1 MCVDLSHLN
10 RYVKRERYKSATP
23 AQAVADITAEVAKNF
38 TKLDAAKKGY
48 HQCPLDE
55 GSQDL
60 TTFITH
66 FGWFKF
72 LRTTYGISSISSSRM
87 DEAFDGLLGFRRV
100 VDSVIIYNNDPAQH
114 TQHVW
119 QFLQHCVE
127 NKITLTS
134 TSGNLPNQPSHSL
147 GYVCPRR
154 ATTWTHR

>member
-23 AQAVADITAEVAKNF
+23 AQAVADITAEVTKNF

-48 HQCPLDE
+48 HQCPLYE

-87 DEAFDGLLGFRRV
+87 DEAFDGLLGFRSCRQRR
-100 VDSVIIYNNDPAQH
+100 YLQQRPRPAH
-114 TQHVW
+114 
-119 QFLQHCVE
+119 
-127 NKITLTS
+127 S
-134 TSGNLPNQPSHSL
+134 TSGSSSSIVRKTKSL
-147 GYVCPRR
+147 
-154 ATTWTHR
+154 